1 MWSGT
6 SMSKVLTCPDDA
18 YRESGQ
24 CSNPVWADMSVQL
37 MPPLTA
43 AEGVKIGMAIVLA
56 PTQAVA
62 VVRLNREG
70 ERQFR
75 LMRWGLLPTFVTD
88 PKRFPTLINAR
99 SETVE
104 RRPSFAESFRRRR
117 CWVLADGFYE
127 WRSEDGARVPYHIRL
142 PGGRPFAFAGIWDRA
157 EGRGGPVV
165 SCAIL
170 TTRPAPAVAPIHDR
184 MPVLLPAEARD
195 AWLDPST
202 DLARLRALMAPY
214 AGALEVT
221 RVSARVNAVTNDDA
235 ACREPD
241 PAPAETSRP

>member
-1 MWSGT
+1 MCGRFSLGVDT
-6 SMSKVLTCPDDA
+6 DRLVAEFGLDTLP
-18 YRESGQ
+18 
-24 CSNPVWADMSVQL
+24 ADL
-37 MPPLTA
+37 RPRYN
-43 AEGVKIGMAIVLA
+43 IA
-56 PTQAVA
+56 PTQPVLA
-62 VVRLNREG
+62 VVRAPEG
-70 ERQFR
+70 LRAGEI
-75 LMRWGLLPTFVTD
+75 RWGLIPGAGETA
-88 PKRFPTLINAR
+88 PSAPLINAR

-195 AWLDPST
+195 AWLDPSA